1 MNPFARLRASF
12 VAGLLLVA
20 PLAITLFVLDFA
32 VDRLTAVLTGPIR
45 ATRLA
50 EYVGSE
56 PLAHVLAAVTLALA
70 VTLVGFV
77 ASNEAGRR
85 LFGGFERGVGLL
97 PVVRTVYF
105 GVRQVSESLGTPGDG
120 FDRVVLAEYPR
131 HGVYAVGFVTNRAPR
146 RISERADEELY
157 AVFFPHSPNPTAGK
171 LAMLPDEQLLELDMS
186 VARGLRLVVT
196 TGLSIEDPE
205 ELPEPMAR

>member
-1 MNPFARLRASF
+1 MNPLDRLRASF
-12 VAGLLLVA
+12 VTGLLLVA
-20 PLAITLFVLDFA
+20 PLAVTLFVLDVA
-32 VDRLTAVLTGPIR
+32 VDWLTGVLTGPVR

-56 PLAHVLAAVTLALA
+56 PLAQALAAVTLAFSITA
-70 VTLVGFV
+70 VGFV

-105 GVRQVSESLGTPGDG
+105 GVRQVSESLSASGDSY
-120 FDRVVLAEYPR
+120 DRVVVAEYPR
-131 HGVYAVGFVTNRAPR
+131 RGVYALGFVTNRAPR
-146 RISERADEELY
+146 RVREQTDEDLSV
-157 AVFFPHSPNPTAGK
+157 VFFPHSPNPTAGK
-171 LAMLPDEQLLELDMS
+171 LAMLPEEELVELDMS

-196 TGLSIEDPE
+196 TGLSIEDTE
-205 ELPEPMAR
+205 ELPEPLAQ